1 MVRRKFK
8 NMMTGRGLSKTH
20 TKTSIFVIFFCTVY
34 LAKLRVT
41 YMRNNYEQ
49 SSFYKFF
56 LKEFKKNHPE
66 CRGCGGRMYKY
77 NSRCKR
83 CGKINNRYKEL
94 ARAIVL
100 RQWSLLYTVFFEI
113 NFHPTLNC
121 QQSLIFLCIPLH
133 ILFTYKAS
141 HHIITPSD

>member
-1 MVRRKFK
+1 MVRMKFK

-66 CRGCGGRMYKY
+66 CGRCGGRMYKY
-77 NSRCKR
+77 IKLKNCGVNSGWLKGR
-83 CGKINNRYKEL
+83 
-94 ARAIVL
+94 
-100 RQWSLLYTVFFEI
+100 LYEI
-113 NFHPTLNC
+113 
-121 QQSLIFLCIPLH
+121 
-133 ILFTYKAS
+133 
-141 HHIITPSD
+141 